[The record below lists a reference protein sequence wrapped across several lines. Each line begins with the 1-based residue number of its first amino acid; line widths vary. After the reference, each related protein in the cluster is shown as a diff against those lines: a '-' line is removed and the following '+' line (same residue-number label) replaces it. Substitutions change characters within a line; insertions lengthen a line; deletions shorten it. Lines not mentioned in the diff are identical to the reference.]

1 MSIIAGF
8 GRYHIEVRPQLK
20 LLPHSIDI
28 EADELPEA
36 KIVKEAS
43 SILTQRRFVK
53 PMLMGL

>member
-28 EADELPEA
+28 EADELLEA

-43 SILTQRRFVK
+43 CILTQRRFVK
-53 PMLMGL
+53 PMLMEL